1 MTTVQETAVVR
12 YAYEL
17 ERDVDGTPATERG
30 DELWVLTHEDRRWL
44 AAYRMTT
51 PEPSDEA

>member
-1 MTTVQETAVVR
+1 VR

-17 ERDVDGTPATERG
+17 ERDADGTPTRERG
-30 DELWVLTHEDRRWL
+30 DDLWVLTREGRRWL

-51 PEPSDEA
+51 PEPAAEA